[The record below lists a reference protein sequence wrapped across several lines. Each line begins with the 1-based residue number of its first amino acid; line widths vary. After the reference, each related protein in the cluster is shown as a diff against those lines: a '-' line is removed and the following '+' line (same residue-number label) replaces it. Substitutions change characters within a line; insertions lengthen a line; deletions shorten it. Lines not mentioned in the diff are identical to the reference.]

1 MTISERINKI
11 YRLLYKRYGPQG
23 WWPGDTQ
30 LEYILG
36 AILTQNTSWKNVEKA
51 INNLKKS
58 NLISIDKLKLLTTDE
73 LAQLIRSSGY
83 YNQKALKIKNFVT
96 FITENYNDSLENMFD
111 EDIHVLR
118 NNLLNIKGIGP
129 ETADCIILYGG
140 NKAIFVIDAYTYRV
154 LSRHGLVPEQTSYNE
169 MQELFMDSL
178 NDDPQIFNEYHALLV
193 KVGKRTLQKKK
204 SNLCGLSSRERPAHS
219 LSLNYYI

>member
-83 YNQKALKIKNFVT
+83 FNQKALKIKNFVN
-96 FITENYNDSLENMFD
+96 FIIDNYNGNLENMFD

-140 NKAIFVIDAYTYRV
+140 NKAIFVIDTYTYRV

-193 KVGKRTLQKKK
+193 KVGKEHCKKRSPICAGCPLEK
-204 SNLCGLSSRERPAHS
+204 DPHTV
-219 LSLNYYI
+219 